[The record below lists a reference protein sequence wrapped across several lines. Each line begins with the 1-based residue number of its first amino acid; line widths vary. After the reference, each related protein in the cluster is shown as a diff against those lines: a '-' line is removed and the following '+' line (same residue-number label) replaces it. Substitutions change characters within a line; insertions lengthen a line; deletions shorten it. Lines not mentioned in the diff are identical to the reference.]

1 MMRRRTLVQAAG
13 LALLL
18 GSTGAALADDRNLG
32 RTVRAVLLTGG
43 DYDRYRRI
51 LLSFADGLRTL
62 GIIDR
67 APEGLDP
74 GLNGT
79 ADVWKALNETAG
91 GSNIR
96 FLADGHY
103 DCMFDAD
110 RRRRMVAELAE
121 RVATA
126 KDVDVIFVFGTETTL
141 EVAEAVKTIPVLSLA
156 STDPVATGIV
166 LSADD
171 SGQDNLHALVSAGY
185 FRQQVE
191 SFHSVRPFKSL
202 GFVTAEQRAA
212 KSGVGDVRA
221 ACVAKGIT
229 LVDAYYDEDEEKS
242 EAARFRAFYECLEKL
257 VEKGIEAVMLPWFP
271 CTDAE
276 LAQVVALLV
285 KHGVWSYSLAGP
297 AFTSRGI
304 LLGAGEETLE
314 SYGLFEADVLRRV
327 IDGDMPREISQIF
340 VQPNKLSLNLRTAM
354 QMGWHVPFG
363 LLVSV
368 EKTYTTQSI
377 EIL

>member
-1 MMRRRTLVQAAG
+1 MIERRTLVQAAG

-18 GSTGAALADDRNLG
+18 GRMGPVLADDRNLG

-51 LLSFADGLRTL
+51 LLSFADGLKTL

-67 APEGLDP
+67 VPEGLEP

-103 DCMFDAD
+103 DCQFDAE

-126 KDVDVIFVFGTETTL
+126 KDVDVILVFGTETTL
-141 EVAEAVKTIPVLSLA
+141 EVAEVVKTVPVLSLA

-166 LSADD
+166 LSAED
-171 SGQDNLHALVSAGY
+171 SGQDNLHALVRAGY
-185 FRQQVE
+185 FGQQVE
-191 SFHSVRPFKSL
+191 SFRSVRPFKSL
-202 GFVTAEQRAA
+202 GFVTAEQRAG
-212 KSGVGDVRA
+212 KSGAGDLRA
-221 ACVAKGIT
+221 ACVARGNT
-229 LVDAYYDEDEEKS
+229 FVDVYYDEDEQKS
-242 EAARFRAFYECLEKL
+242 ESAKFRAFYECLEKL
-257 VEKGIEAVMLPWFP
+257 VEKGIDAVMLPWFP
-271 CTDAE
+271 CNDEE
-276 LAQVVALLV
+276 LALVVELLV

-340 VQPNKLSLNLRTAM
+340 VQPNKLSINLRTAM
-354 QMGWHVPFG
+354 QMGWQVPFG

-368 EKTYTTQSI
+368 EKTYTTQSV